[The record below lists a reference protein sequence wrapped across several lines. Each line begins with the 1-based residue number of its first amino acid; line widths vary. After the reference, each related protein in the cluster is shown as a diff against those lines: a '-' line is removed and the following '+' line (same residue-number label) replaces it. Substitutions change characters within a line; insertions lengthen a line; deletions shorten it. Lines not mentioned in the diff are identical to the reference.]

1 MGNKNSLNGEES
13 STRFSP
19 SSTVD
24 KSPRIVHFTDLHFSE
39 AVLSNK
45 ENIIVIWLDANLDRD
60 QNKTAEI
67 EDLLKQKNDYVR
79 LCTDQETCIRCIN
92 LVKDEKIVLLISGSC
107 SDDVLSKVHNVQ
119 QLDSVFIF
127 CMKSERY
134 IALKSKYNKIVGIYT
149 AQNELIEELSKTIFA
164 LTKQI
169 TAFNL
174 FHQNNERSMRDL
186 TKESAEY
193 LWFQLIK
200 DVLIKMPNMN
210 TECSKQD
217 IIQKCR
223 DYYRGNKHE
232 LKNIDIFERTYQPS
246 DAIEWYT
253 KSSSFISRLIN
264 KALRTEDIDLLYLF
278 RFFIID
284 LSVQLKNTVSSY
296 PPPDKDTP
304 FCIYLYRGLKLTI
317 DELKKLEENI
327 GNLISTNGFL
337 STSRNR
343 QVALFFATNV
353 LFEIETNIGLQGKM
367 WYDIAQRSKV
377 PDEEEVIFDIGA
389 TFRIESISYDSERNL
404 KVVHLKTTENID
416 TASYLQGSNAEI
428 FLGQLYY
435 YMGNYEKS
443 KRYLNVLLEHLKND
457 YHLNNISALT
467 DFVKLKQTYDIGIQN
482 RIDEHLLD
490 HVSTLSV
497 IAGAYEKNGNY
508 EKAIETMKRALSLL
522 EEH

>member
-1 MGNKNSLNGEES
+1 MGNKNSLNAEES

-60 QNKTAEI
+60 RDKTAEI

-134 IALKSKYNKIVGIYT
+134 IALTSKYNKIVGIYT
-149 AQNELIEELSKTIFA
+149 GQNELIEELSKTIFA

-210 TECSKQD
+210 TE
-217 IIQKCR
+217 
-223 DYYRGNKHE
+223 
-232 LKNIDIFERTYQPS
+232 
-246 DAIEWYT
+246 
-253 KSSSFISRLIN
+253 
-264 KALRTEDIDLLYLF
+264 
-278 RFFIID
+278 
-284 LSVQLKNTVSSY
+284 
-296 PPPDKDTP
+296 
-304 FCIYLYRGLKLTI
+304 
-317 DELKKLEENI
+317 
-327 GNLISTNGFL
+327 
-337 STSRNR
+337 
-343 QVALFFATNV
+343 
-353 LFEIETNIGLQGKM
+353 
-367 WYDIAQRSKV
+367 
-377 PDEEEVIFDIGA
+377 
-389 TFRIESISYDSERNL
+389 
-404 KVVHLKTTENID
+404 
-416 TASYLQGSNAEI
+416 
-428 FLGQLYY
+428 
-435 YMGNYEKS
+435 
-443 KRYLNVLLEHLKND
+443 
-457 YHLNNISALT
+457 
-467 DFVKLKQTYDIGIQN
+467 
-482 RIDEHLLD
+482 
-490 HVSTLSV
+490 
-497 IAGAYEKNGNY
+497 
-508 EKAIETMKRALSLL
+508 
-522 EEH
+522 